1 MRIVQRTTL
10 LPLPVDAVWKQLLL
24 GETFLYVARGILGV
38 ANAEAI
44 RGPFHVGRTGA
55 LRLRAFHLVP
65 VGKHEITV
73 VSIDPVQHVIQ
84 TRERSWLLP
93 VWNHTLTVAADG
105 EETSR
110 YTDRIE
116 FDAGWLT
123 PLAVPLVMAF
133 FAYRQA
139 RWRRLARCMTV
150 SPGQA

>member
-1 MRIVQRTTL
+1 MRMVERTTL
-10 LPLPVDAVWKQLLL
+10 LPLQVDAVWKQLLL
-24 GETFLYVARGILGV
+24 GETFLYVARGLLGV

-44 RGPFHVGRTGA
+44 RGPFHVGRRAT

-65 VGKHEITV
+65 VGEHEITV

-93 VWNHTLTVAADG
+93 VWNHMLTVAADG
-105 EETSR
+105 PLRSR

-123 PLAVPLVMAF
+123 PLASPLVMAF
-133 FAYRQA
+133 FGHRQR
-139 RWRRLARCMTV
+139 RWRRLARRMAV
-150 SPGQA
+150 KKNA